1 MTRNRDVGLLS
12 SAFCS
17 MGTFLAGNRRCKSVA
32 RRPGFRSLRIER
44 CEPRNLLA
52 VVAGTVF
59 EDLTGDGYTAD
70 DVPFDEPVTIEL
82 FEDTDGDG
90 QFGDGIDQRVDFQTT
105 DPGMGQY
112 GYSFDVSVD
121 GRYFVRQVGIPPSS
135 QQTTPPDVYTVDV
148 AGAYLAVPVD
158 DFQAPAGAE
167 IFVIDFLHD
176 DPVWY
181 KTVDASI
188 LGGDRDLLIDVIG
201 APIPFSAQVEIGNG
215 HLVVATEQPGTRI
228 SLRYD
233 GENDAGF
240 DPWIDLTGGGKHTG
254 FLFDM
259 DWVDSGAF
267 SASLDLQVF
276 ATSFGGGWARILDGE
291 IPDHAN
297 PNQHFVPFASFDT
310 GGGFSFTQTT
320 SLEFVF
326 NPDGDRGVDFSIDGV
341 SSAGSEEL
349 PFANVKLSSLSG
361 FVYVDI
367 NDDGFKAPSELPIPN
382 TTVTL
387 IGIDDRGNPVN
398 RQTTTDAAGFYSF
411 TDLWPSTLYGGYT
424 IRETQPAAYLD
435 GRDTIGTPG
444 GTTSDDQFSAI
455 LLPGDFH
462 GEDNNFGELG
472 LKPDLSGFVYVDIND
487 DGFKAPSE
495 LPIPNTTVTLIGIDD
510 RGNPVNRQT
519 TTDAAGFYS
528 FTDLW
533 PSTLYGGYTIRETQP
548 AAYLDG
554 RDTIGTPGGTTS
566 DDQFSAILLPADF
579 HGEDNNFGELGLKPE
594 YISKRLFIYPYGDW
608 PYNYD
613 GRGETPAD
621 RSSATEGG
629 PGDNL
634 IEFVAKDNPGFGSV
648 YINGELQPLGPE
660 TGVFHYDGIAGND
673 TVVLSGSDG
682 DDTLVLGPDYAMF
695 VGDTFAVTVVN
706 VESITVDGRGGS
718 NTATI
723 YDSAGNDTLEAF
735 TTRATL
741 TGPGFSHGITEF
753 ATLRAYATA
762 GGFDV
767 AKLHDSPG
775 NDNYAAHPTHAALS
789 GDGFDRQ
796 VESFEA
802 VHAYAT
808 GGGFDVAKLY
818 DSSGNDTFVA
828 DPIQGMLFGSGYFN
842 RAKFFEG
849 VHAYAIAGGFDV
861 AKLHDSSGDDT
872 FFADPI
878 QGMLF
883 GSGYYNR
890 AKFFEGVHAYAIAGG
905 DDVAELTGSAG
916 DDVFRADPLQ
926 SALYGT
932 GFFNRAKYFEK
943 VFADAGADGH
953 DEAFLDDSDSIDYLL
968 AEGDFAQLAS
978 SMVMN
983 WPWSFGYRATG
994 FDRVRATAS
1003 TAGDKAQV
1011 APFTPLAFILEL
1023 DGPWSPWPSQNP

>member
-90 QFGDGIDQRVDFQTT
+90 QFDDGIDQRVDFQTT

-424 IRETQPAAYLD
+424 IRETQPAAY
-435 GRDTIGTPG
+435 
-444 GTTSDDQFSAI
+444 
-455 LLPGDFH
+455 
-462 GEDNNFGELG
+462 
-472 LKPDLSGFVYVDIND
+472 V
-487 DGFKAPSE
+487 
-495 LPIPNTTVTLIGIDD
+495 
-510 RGNPVNRQT
+510 
-519 TTDAAGFYS
+519 
-528 FTDLW
+528 
-533 PSTLYGGYTIRETQP
+533 
-548 AAYLDG
+548 DG

-753 ATLRAYATA
+753 ATLR
-762 GGFDV
+762 
-767 AKLHDSPG
+767 
-775 NDNYAAHPTHAALS
+775 
-789 GDGFDRQ
+789 
-796 VESFEA
+796 
-802 VHAYAT
+802 AYAT